1 MYVICGGT
9 PMLKYVIY
17 HRSGA
22 VDLRGANPKESPRLI
37 PPEMVSYFTICG
49 IVVSLKRNF

>member
-9 PMLKYVIY
+9 PMLKHVIY